1 MELTD
6 VEEIYERVIYQDESN
21 TSQVRLVVNNF
32 RGKEYLHL
40 RKYYLDFDGE
50 WHPTPQGIAIPLEV
64 ESSIELFKGIAEIMS
79 LAESRDAIEEFFG
92 DTIREI
98 YKSS

>member
-1 MELTD
+1 MDMTS
-6 VEEIYERVIYQDESN
+6 VEEVYERVIYQDESN
-21 TSQVRLVVNNF
+21 TSQVRLVINNF
-32 RGKEYLHL
+32 RGTEYLHL
-40 RKYYLDFDGE
+40 RKYYLAFEGE
-50 WHPTPQGIAIPLEV
+50 WHPTPQGIAIPLEM

-79 LAESRDAIEEFFG
+79 LAESKEVIEEFFG